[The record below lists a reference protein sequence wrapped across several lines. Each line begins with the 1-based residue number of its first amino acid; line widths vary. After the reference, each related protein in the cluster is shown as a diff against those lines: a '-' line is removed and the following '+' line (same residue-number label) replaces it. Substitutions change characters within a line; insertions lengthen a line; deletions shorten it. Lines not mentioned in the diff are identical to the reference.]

1 MADLV
6 SVQITVYGRVQGVYF
21 RAFTVRHAREL
32 GLTGFARNAAD
43 RKTVEIYAE
52 GSREQIEQLV
62 KFLEIGPPAS
72 RVEEVKTA
80 WSEDTRIYSG
90 VSVKY

>member
-21 RAFTVRHAREL
+21 RAFTVQHAREL
-32 GLTGFARNAAD
+32 GLTGFARNTTD

-52 GSREQIEQLV
+52 GSRDQIEQLV

-72 RVEEVKTA
+72 RVEEVKTD
-80 WSEDTRIYSG
+80 WSEYTGSHSDFSM
-90 VSVKY
+90 KY